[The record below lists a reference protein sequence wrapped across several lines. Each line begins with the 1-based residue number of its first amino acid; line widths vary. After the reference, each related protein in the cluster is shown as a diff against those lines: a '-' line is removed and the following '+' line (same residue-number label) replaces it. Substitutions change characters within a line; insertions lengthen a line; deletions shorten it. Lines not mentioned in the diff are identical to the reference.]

1 MKAKNIFLVLI
12 ALLAISVAA
21 CKKDTIAD
29 PTPVDP
35 TAPTATVNYVS
46 KSYYFGNIQNSNILD
61 TGEWSHYFYDNLKR
75 LTTIIDTSLEI
86 GVPASTSFDKKS
98 YFYNGNDSFA
108 SRFNSISFAT
118 RYSRRDTVNSF
129 YFYNALGQL
138 VIDSTIKSYRANL
151 TPTNTLYNKTKVI
164 RSYSYLG
171 NKIFSLTLT
180 SSLPSTNTTNLP
192 LVSRD
197 TFTLDS
203 RGNVMEHRTRSYFT
217 NDIYVIKTYTYDNN
231 RSPFSSFNGGGFTT
245 VTGKNNPLKVK
256 EVESVIGSS
265 NPPGIFETDYTGGYT
280 YNSNGYPVI
289 SNFTDVPNQGYQYR
303 NTYIYTTL

>member
-256 EVESVIGSS
+256 EVESVI
-265 NPPGIFETDYTGGYT
+265 
-280 YNSNGYPVI
+280 
-289 SNFTDVPNQGYQYR
+289 
-303 NTYIYTTL
+303 